1 MSRLLQIHEPGGTP
15 LPHQTEDMAVG
26 IDLGTTNSL
35 VAFAEDGQ
43 AEVVRDSRGHA
54 LVPSVV
60 AYLERGVVVGEEA
73 RRELLD
79 EAERV
84 VVSVK
89 RLMGRGHE
97 DVQRVAGR
105 LPYEVEI
112 PAEGEGGM
120 VRLRVAGRTLSPVEV
135 SAEVLRAIKARAEA
149 ALGRAV
155 TRAVITVPAHFDDA
169 ARTATKDA
177 ARLAGLETLRLVN
190 EPTAAA
196 LAYGL
201 DEAAEGLYAVYDLGG
216 GTFDVSVLRLRM
228 GVFQVLATGGDP
240 LLGGDDFDRLVA
252 EHFLRERARESG
264 DAELTANEAKVA
276 LISARLAKECLT
288 DQHSGSWSIEV
299 GGRPSRHALDRATLE
314 SLIEPLV
321 ERTLDITRE
330 VMADAGVT
338 PAEIAGLVLVGGST
352 RVPLVR
358 RRVAEVF
365 GREPLDDIDPEEVV
379 ARGAALQAEAL
390 TRGSQALLL
399 DVTPLSLGIETMGG
413 LCEKVLPRNTPV
425 PAARAQEFTTY
436 QDGQSAMMIHVVQG
450 ERELVAENRSLA
462 RFELAGIPPMA
473 AGAARIRVTFAVD
486 ADGLLTV
493 SADEATTGARQQV
506 AVKPSYGL
514 SEDETAAMLRAS
526 MEHAAADMTARLLR
540 EARVDG
546 ERMLQAVAAALRVDG
561 DLLDGAEREAIAGV
575 VDALRRTLSG
585 DGRGA
590 IQDAIE
596 ACNAATEEFATRR
609 MDRGIRAALKGHSV
623 AEVAEHLTGKN

>member
-1 MSRLLQIHEPGGTP
+1 
-15 LPHQTEDMAVG
+15 
-26 IDLGTTNSL
+26 
-35 VAFAEDGQ
+35 
-43 AEVVRDSRGHA
+43 
-54 LVPSVV
+54 
-60 AYLERGVVVGEEA
+60 
-73 RRELLD
+73 
-79 EAERV
+79 
-84 VVSVK
+84 
-89 RLMGRGHE
+89 
-97 DVQRVAGR
+97 
-105 LPYEVEI
+105 
-112 PAEGEGGM
+112 
-120 VRLRVAGRTLSPVEV
+120 
-135 SAEVLRAIKARAEA
+135 
-149 ALGRAV
+149 
-155 TRAVITVPAHFDDA
+155 
-169 ARTATKDA
+169 
-177 ARLAGLETLRLVN
+177 
-190 EPTAAA
+190 
-196 LAYGL
+196 
-201 DEAAEGLYAVYDLGG
+201 
-216 GTFDVSVLRLRM
+216 M

-252 EHFLRERARESG
+252 EHFLRQRAGVPG
-264 DAELTANEAKVA
+264 DAALTSNEAKMA

-288 DQHSGSWSIEV
+288 DQDSGSWTIDV
-299 GGRPSRHALDRATLE
+299 GGRPSRHDLDRATLE
-314 SLIEPLV
+314 ALIEPLV
-321 ERTLDITRE
+321 ARTLDITRD
-330 VMADAGVT
+330 VLADAGVT

-352 RVPLVR
+352 RVPMVR

-413 LCEKVLPRNTPV
+413 LCEKVMPRNTPV

-493 SADEATTGARQQV
+493 SADEATTGVRQQV

-526 MEHAAADMTARLLR
+526 MEHAAADMDARLLR

-546 ERMLQAVAAALRVDG
+546 ERMIQAVTAALRVDG

-575 VDALRRTLSG
+575 VEALRRTLAG
-585 DGRGA
+585 DDRGS
-590 IQDAIE
+590 IQDAVE
-596 ACNAATEEFATRR
+596 TCNAGTEEFASRR

-623 AEVAEHLTGKN
+623 AEVAESLSGEN